1 MQNKFSERLKM
12 LRLEYGISQNMLA
25 KCIGV
30 TRQAI
35 GNYEKGK
42 RECGFDILIMLAEMF
57 GVTTDFLVGYSDK
70 RNGN

>member
-1 MQNKFSERLKM
+1 M

-25 KCIGV
+25 DCIGV

-42 RECGFDILIMLAEMF
+42 RECGFDVLMTLAEMF
-57 GVTTDFLVGYSDK
+57 GVTTDFLIGYSDK
-70 RNGN
+70 KKEK